1 MVRDI
6 VRKFKWKFYFSPCFF
21 FWKLFLLELFEEW
34 TWMKPH
40 TVFQLLLKR
49 KARAASSQRAS
60 PSVHNQAPL
69 PGFGMTFHWASS
81 HKTSCESAG
90 KPKHPVG
97 LLGSSSLPL
106 SDFPAGEYL
115 CFSGWSQRLNTERAV
130 PHGPRD
136 PRGTQPR
143 RAEPTAAS
151 AGRLCVTRRE
161 KTGINQERGQRSE
174 AADPDATHAPEGKGG
189 RAPAQIT
196 DKQWSLAAGEVVY
209 HWKKKERR
217 KQTKHPGDTSWE
229 RRRNQGMAS
238 ESSLWKSR
246 WKFKMQIT
254 WGKYYTCFSLP
265 LEIHT
270 GLRFVASWQRHT
282 FWKTRW
288 SDLR

>member
-6 VRKFKWKFYFSPCFF
+6 GRKFKWKFYFSPILF

-34 TWMKPH
+34 TWRKPH

-49 KARAASSQRAS
+49 KARAASSRRAS

-106 SDFPAGEYL
+106 SDSQLESICASAVEARGWTQNEPRRTDPETGEAQSPAER
-115 CFSGWSQRLNTERAV
+115 SQQRLRAGWV
-130 PHGPRD
+130 WREGKRQ
-136 PRGTQPR
+136 GSI
-143 RAEPTAAS
+143 RA
-151 AGRLCVTRRE
+151 
-161 KTGINQERGQRSE
+161 RSE
-174 AADPDATHAPEGKGG
+174 VRGRRPDATHAPQGKGG

-196 DKQWSLAAGEVVY
+196 DKQWNLAAGGVVY
-209 HWKKKERR
+209 HWIKEKRR
-217 KQTKHPGDTSWE
+217 KQTKHPSDTSLE
-229 RRRNQGMAS
+229 RRRNQVMAS

-246 WKFKMQIT
+246 RKFKMQIT

-265 LEIHT
+265 LEIHI
-270 GLRFVASWQRHT
+270 GLRFVASWQCHT
-282 FWKTRW
+282 FWKTRC

>member
-6 VRKFKWKFYFSPCFF
+6 GRKFKWKFYFSPILF

-49 KARAASSQRAS
+49 KARAASSRRAS

-106 SDFPAGEYL
+106 SDSQLESICASAFEARGWTQNEPRRTDRETGEAQSPAER
-115 CFSGWSQRLNTERAV
+115 SQQRLRAGWV
-130 PHGPRD
+130 WREGKRQ
-136 PRGTQPR
+136 GSI
-143 RAEPTAAS
+143 RA
-151 AGRLCVTRRE
+151 
-161 KTGINQERGQRSE
+161 RSE
-174 AADPDATHAPEGKGG
+174 VRGRRPDATHAPEGKGG

-196 DKQWSLAAGEVVY
+196 DKQWNLAAGGVVY
-209 HWKKKERR
+209 HWKKQRR
-217 KQTKHPGDTSWE
+217 DANKQNTQVIPPWRGEGTKWWQVKVH
-229 RRRNQGMAS
+229 S
-238 ESSLWKSR
+238 EKVGGNSRCKSHEENTIPVFLSLWKFTLGS
-246 WKFKMQIT
+246 
-254 WGKYYTCFSLP
+254 
-265 LEIHT
+265 
-270 GLRFVASWQRHT
+270 GL
-282 FWKTRW
+282 
-288 SDLR
+288 

>member
-106 SDFPAGEYL
+106 SD
-115 CFSGWSQRLNTERAV
+115 SQLESIC
-130 PHGPRD
+130 
-136 PRGTQPR
+136 
-143 RAEPTAAS
+143 AS
-151 AGRLCVTRRE
+151 AVEARGWTQNEPCRTDRETREAHSPAERSQQRRLRAGCVWRE
-161 KTGINQERGQRSE
+161 GKRQGSIRSEVRGQRPPTPTPRTLRGE
-174 AADPDATHAPEGKGG
+174 GGKGSCPDH
-189 RAPAQIT
+189 R
-196 DKQWSLAAGEVVY
+196 
-209 HWKKKERR
+209 
-217 KQTKHPGDTSWE
+217 
-229 RRRNQGMAS
+229 
-238 ESSLWKSR
+238 
-246 WKFKMQIT
+246 
-254 WGKYYTCFSLP
+254 
-265 LEIHT
+265 
-270 GLRFVASWQRHT
+270 
-282 FWKTRW
+282 
-288 SDLR
+288 